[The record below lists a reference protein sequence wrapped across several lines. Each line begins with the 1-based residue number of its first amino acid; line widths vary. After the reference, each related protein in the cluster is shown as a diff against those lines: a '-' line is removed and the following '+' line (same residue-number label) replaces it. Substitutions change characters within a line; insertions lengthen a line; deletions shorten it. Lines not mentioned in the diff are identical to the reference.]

1 MLLAYSIL
9 LSPCTATEADDEAF
23 RLQVRP
29 IIRSYIF
36 SNYDRFRD
44 SELTFRDLKEHV
56 AEVLHMTY
64 EELKEDEKSCA
75 SRGSASTTHFAT
87 LFFCCMR
94 WRASLTHILLARSV
108 GRLAIEDETD
118 FVTNTCNGGG
128 VPFATCK
135 RRVEEHKGGYD
146 SATDS
151 VPYDSQQHNEPKAE
165 L

>member
-1 MLLAYSIL
+1 MRFARLHQHHTFCHLVFLLHALAIL
-9 LSPCTATEADDEAF
+9 
-23 RLQVRP
+23 R
-29 IIRSYIF
+29 
-36 SNYDRFRD
+36 
-44 SELTFRDLKEHV
+44 
-56 AEVLHMTY
+56 
-64 EELKEDEKSCA
+64 
-75 SRGSASTTHFAT
+75 
-87 LFFCCMR
+87 
-94 WRASLTHILLARSV
+94 RASLTHILLARSV

-118 FVTNTCNGGG
+118 FVTNTCNGGE